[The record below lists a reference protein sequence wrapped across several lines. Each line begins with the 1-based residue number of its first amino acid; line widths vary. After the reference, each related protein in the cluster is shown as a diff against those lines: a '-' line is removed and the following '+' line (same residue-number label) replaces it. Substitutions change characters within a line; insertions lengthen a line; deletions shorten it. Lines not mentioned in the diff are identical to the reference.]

1 MKIKTDENDY
11 YVRIKELN
19 ISHYTGEISYYM
31 QAQLRQVEKKILA
44 SIHKKSRILDVG
56 CGSGRFSIE
65 IAQAGQNVTGFD
77 ITSGAIT
84 AASNKAKNLKLD
96 NVHFLVG
103 DMTYMPF
110 SDNEFDYVFCPR
122 FSINAVATF
131 QKRQKAISEMV
142 RVTKP
147 GGIIYIESFNK
158 LYMGRGPFLALKNIL
173 TDIQRKISI
182 LFCYLT
188 KKKYSGLLPGDIVYE
203 SNKVAGA
210 SVGYAHLPTIFELSM
225 LLPDKTPH
233 KFYSIP
239 QIVEN
244 IKFDLFKYF
253 RYSIWIFLF
262 KPKY

>member
-1 MKIKTDENDY
+1 MKTKIDENDY

-19 ISHYTGEISYYM
+19 ISHYAGEISYYT
-31 QAQLRQVEKKILA
+31 QAPLRQVEKKILT
-44 SIHKKSRILDVG
+44 SINKGSKILDVG
-56 CGSGRFSIE
+56 CGSGRFSIKA
-65 IAQAGQNVTGFD
+65 AQMGYNITGLD
-77 ITSGAIT
+77 ITSEAIT

-142 RVTKP
+142 RVVKP
-147 GGIIYIESFNK
+147 EGIVYIESFNK

-182 LFCYLT
+182 LLCHLT
-188 KKKYSGLLPGDIVYE
+188 KKKYSGLLPGDIFYE

-210 SVGYAHLPTIFELSM
+210 SVGYAHLPTIFELMM
-225 LLPDKTPH
+225 LLPDKTPR

-239 QIVEN
+239 QIVKN
-244 IKFDLFKYF
+244 RKLDLFKYF

-262 KPKY
+262 KPKH